1 MIAMVACGHTLGGV
15 HNSDFPE
22 ITDDTAEDG
31 VHMFEAGNS
40 NANFDN
46 AIVTEYLD
54 GSTVNL
60 LVIGSNE
67 TTNSDGRIFRADGN
81 ATMKAMADPAAF
93 QSRCADILE
102 RMIDTVPSSVALTD
116 AIQPIEV
123 KPYVEELALDGNGTL
138 RFEGRI
144 RLRITGNYDDDRTVH
159 LTYADR
165 EGKNASRTIEA
176 RRATLKGGTSSG
188 LFREL
193 FAWHEFATTLDA
205 GAGISKFHVHLT
217 SPSTGAVEVRDN
229 GGAGFPLDDAV
240 LYQKAQ
246 SCVTGPGG
254 DDGSTMDL
262 TVTAAV
268 RKDRAG
274 EPVHL
279 DLAHVVARQG
289 IMLPAFAVRRTNF
302 QKTEVEKAGYVIF
315 EARTPFALT
324 IIRHTFDIVL
334 GEGEAQS
341 SVEFQNTG
349 PLTETCESL

>member
-22 ITDDTAEDG
+22 ITGDTTADE
-31 VHMFEAGNS
+31 VHMFEKGNS

-46 AIVTEYLD
+46 AVVTEYLD

-60 LVIGSNE
+60 LVTGSNK
-67 TTNSDGRIFRADGN
+67 TTNSDGRIFQADGN
-81 ATMKAMADPAAF
+81 ATMKAMAEPEAF

-102 RMIDTVPSSVALTD
+102 RMIDTVPSTVELTEV
-116 AIQPIEV
+116 QPIEV
-123 KPYVEELALDGNGTL
+123 KPYVEELALTTNGTL
-138 RFEGRI
+138 HFEGRI
-144 RLRITGNYDDDRTVH
+144 RVRITGDFEDDRTVH

-165 EGKNASRTIEA
+165 SGANASQTIEA

-193 FAWHEFATTLDA
+193 FAWHEFAVDLDA
-205 GAGISKFHVHLT
+205 DAGVSKFHVHLT

-229 GGAGFPLDDAV
+229 GGPGFPLDDSV

-246 SCVTGPGG
+246 SCATGPTG
-254 DDGSTMDL
+254 DGGSTMDL

-268 RKDRAG
+268 RKDRAD
-274 EPVHL
+274 EPVNL
-279 DLAHVVARQG
+279 DLAHVVARPG
-289 IMLPAFAVRRTNF
+289 IMLPAFDVRRTAF
-302 QKTEVEKAGYVIF
+302 EKTDAEKAGYVLF
-315 EARTPFALT
+315 EAHTPFTLT
-324 IIRHTFDIVL
+324 TTRNTFDIVL
-334 GEGEAQS
+334 GEGDARS

-349 PLTETCESL
+349 PLTDKCEAL